1 MYFFVCLFYFLCDV
15 IVVMMDDISKRC
27 LNNVVFFVG
36 VFNMV
41 VMFLLFE
48 FFGIDGKLFIF

>member
-48 FFGIDGKLFIF
+48 FFGIGGKLFIF